1 MITDANI
8 KTVLFHKTDEKQI
21 DYSVIFNTLQKD
33 PTNSGREAIDYIY
46 LQLKSTA
53 APDEET
59 ARATL
64 DKLFF
69 SDKRYDLGEVGR
81 YRINKKLNLNIPME
95 TGVLTNEDIIS
106 IIRYLIELINSK
118 TEVDDIDHLSNR
130 RIRTVGEQL
139 YNQFSVGLN
148 RMARTIREKMNVRD
162 HEVFA
167 PVDLIN
173 AKTLS
178 SVVTY
183 TKFDASFDID
193 VRLGV
198 DPRKANQMVRGIV
211 TLPHGTGKVVRVL
224 ALCTPDKEEEAK
236 AAGADYVGLD
246 EYVDKGIGGG
256 QSGRVCIFIS

>member
-1 MITDANI
+1 M
-8 KTVLFHKTDEKQI
+8 
-21 DYSVIFNTLQKD
+21 QKD

-130 RIRTVGEQL
+130 RIRTVGEQ
-139 YNQFSVGLN
+139 
-148 RMARTIREKMNVRD
+148 
-162 HEVFA
+162 
-167 PVDLIN
+167 
-173 AKTLS
+173 
-178 SVVTY
+178 
-183 TKFDASFDID
+183 
-193 VRLGV
+193 
-198 DPRKANQMVRGIV
+198 
-211 TLPHGTGKVVRVL
+211 
-224 ALCTPDKEEEAK
+224 
-236 AAGADYVGLD
+236 
-246 EYVDKGIGGG
+246 
-256 QSGRVCIFIS
+256 